1 MFEVLRE
8 PVRGRCVWTGE
19 DMAATES
26 WIYVLPKAAVDE
38 IDVALRGVKQR
49 GLSLFDVCRDDF
61 PIPTLAAAVPTIQNE
76 LEQGRGFILLRGIP
90 SVRYSV
96 ADCEMVF
103 WGIGTHLGDAV
114 SQNARGELLSHV
126 IDQGLAF
133 GAEKVRG
140 YQTRSKLFFHNDN
153 GDTVGLFCLQ
163 AAKSGGTSKLVS
175 SAAIYNDILES
186 HPEYIDELCR
196 GYYYH
201 MRGEQRR
208 GLPEVTEHRVPVFSY
223 HAGKLSSRY
232 TRNSIL
238 LGEEHLGHPLSV
250 RERAPLD
257 LIDRLAEELCLDMEL
272 QPGDI
277 QLCSNHAVLHARTDF
292 VDYEEAARKRDLLRL
307 WVNLPNGRP
316 LTYEFATRYGPGSA
330 RRGVPPVL

>member
-1 MFEVLRE
+1 MFDVLRD
-8 PVRGRCVWTGE
+8 PVRGKCVWTGE
-19 DMAATES
+19 VMAVTDS
-26 WIYVLPKAAVDE
+26 WIYALPRAAVEE
-38 IDVALRGVKQR
+38 IDRALRTVKER
-49 GLSLFDVCRDDF
+49 GLSLFDVRREDF
-61 PIPTLAAAVPTIQNE
+61 PIPTLAAAIPSIQDE
-76 LEQGRGFILLRGIP
+76 LEHGRGFILIRGIP
-90 SVRYSV
+90 SGRYSV
-96 ADCEMVF
+96 ADSEMIF
-103 WGIGTHLGDAV
+103 WGIGTHLGAVV

-126 IDQGLAF
+126 IDQGLEF

-140 YQTRSKLFFHNDN
+140 YQTRSRLFFHNDN
-153 GDTVGLFCLQ
+153 GDAVGLLCLQ
-163 AAKSGGTSKLVS
+163 SAQSGGTSKLVS
-175 SAAIYNDILES
+175 SAAIYNAILES
-186 HPEYIDELCR
+186 HPEYIEELCR

-201 MRGEQRR
+201 LRGEQRQ

-223 HAGKLSSRY
+223 HAGMLSSRY

-238 LGEEHLGHPLSV
+238 LGEEHLGHPLSA

-272 QPGDI
+272 EPGDI

-292 VDYEEAARKRDLLRL
+292 VDYEEPARKRDLLRL

-330 RRGVPPVL
+330 RQGVPPVL